1 MIYYMYIY
9 IPYIHIHCTYPDTT
23 IQQEPGFHPT
33 EKVPLR
39 SWQLSGDLKRGVAL
53 FILGRK
59 RPVPSGFE
67 GLHQWL
73 LP

>member
-1 MIYYMYIY
+1 MYIY
-9 IPYIHIHCTYPDTT
+9 IHHIYIYIVHIQTLQYNRNPVFT
-23 IQQEPGFHPT
+23 PPK
-33 EKVPLR
+33 KVPLR